1 MLAET
6 FKATVLAKLPDI
18 EGEFDLDD
26 FEDLRFTSGNFEVQY
41 LAPSE
46 FYRTSKPTWIV
57 GNRVSE
63 GRGDTLDEA
72 FNNFLGVKIKR
83 ESKEWVQSAPLW

>member
-1 MLAET
+1 MLKMSKET
-6 FKATVLAKLPDI
+6 FKTTVLAKFPDI

-26 FEDLRFTSGNFEVQY
+26 SHYLVFTSGSFHVEH
-41 LAPSE
+41 LCHS
-46 FYRTSKPTWIV
+46 FYKVEKPTWIV

-72 FNNFLGVKIKR
+72 FNNFLGVKTKR
-83 ESKEWVQSAPLW
+83 ESKE